1 MKGKCMKK
9 KLLCGIAA
17 GVLVAVF
24 LALTN
29 IVSLFFPRAVRLQK
43 ANFDDYADAG
53 RAYALINEIEFLDDD
68 ILERINCSGWA
79 FAETEESNEGK
90 IGRFILKGRNH
101 CYMTSKWMFRQ
112 SSIQN
117 YGLSWGKNIQGTK
130 NGYAQTFS
138 TVQLPD
144 DVYEIY
150 IYLEENENTKGIVD
164 TGAGFRKNG
173 IHMESF
179 TDMEFCDT
187 PDLEKMEVG
196 FDHGWWDIYQEDTH
210 LRIQGWQIK
219 EGIPS
224 EEFTYYVVFEGENG
238 KTVTAKMPSRNHIG
252 LGEDYGM
259 EYVTSGFIG
268 CIDYDQLPDASGYR
282 YILAERDGVWYR
294 TNATWYEMEEA
305 L

>member
-1 MKGKCMKK
+1 MKK
-9 KLLCGIAA
+9 KIIYFILGLF
-17 GVLVAVF
+17 LVATF
-24 LALTN
+24 MSLN
-29 IVSLFFPRAVRLQK
+29 DIVSLFFGKESRLKK
-43 ANFDDYADAG
+43 ADFDDYANAG
-53 RAYALINEIEFLDDD
+53 TAYALINDPDIMTDD
-68 ILERINCSGWA
+68 IKERIYCSGWA
-79 FAETEESNEGK
+79 FVETDERNDEKWGTM
-90 IGRFILKGRNH
+90 ILKGRNH
-101 CYMTSKWMFRQ
+101 CYRTSDLSFRI
-112 SSIQN
+112 SSVQDDAV
-117 YGLSWGKNIQGTK
+117 GWKNICGRE
-130 NGYAQTFS
+130 NNYAITFS

-187 PDLEKMEVG
+187 PDLEVMEVG

-238 KTVTAKMPSRNHIG
+238 KTVTAKMPSKNHIG

-294 TNATWYEMEEA
+294 TNATWYEMEEQHGND
-305 L
+305 